1 MKSLQRL
8 LCKVQI
14 VNSWIKRVCF
24 KISELPRLPSN
35 GLSSKKVSMLH
46 WCHISPPACEQ
57 ACKNVHCS
65 KPPKSQILTPPLAA
79 RSLLGQG
86 EPGVDGYI
94 MLQCFFS
101 LFLCFCFSERTSW
114 VVEGTFPRRGGGG
127 GEEEG
132 SPPKGFEL
140 LEVGRW
146 WGGGEA
152 EWFGLDAG
160 LTPGLAAR
168 LPLRLQKYKI
178 QNSKI
183 QNTKYKNT
191 KCKNTKCK
199 NTKYKCKDKP
209 ALRTR
214 CRARQVG
221 RQRVLAEPASLPQ
234 LHNHLQEGNTNTN
247 KNTNTN
253 TNTIRK

>member
-1 MKSLQRL
+1 
-8 LCKVQI
+8 
-14 VNSWIKRVCF
+14 
-24 KISELPRLPSN
+24 
-35 GLSSKKVSMLH
+35 
-46 WCHISPPACEQ
+46 
-57 ACKNVHCS
+57 
-65 KPPKSQILTPPLAA
+65 
-79 RSLLGQG
+79 
-86 EPGVDGYI
+86 

-127 GEEEG
+127 GEEED

-178 QNSKI
+178 QKYKI
-183 QNTKYKNT
+183 QMNCNEMFCTGQSRVVAPA
-191 KCKNTKCK
+191 
-199 NTKYKCKDKP
+199 KP
-209 ALRTR
+209 A
-214 CRARQVG
+214 
-221 RQRVLAEPASLPQ
+221 
-234 LHNHLQEGNTNTN
+234 HKH
-247 KNTNTN
+247 
-253 TNTIRK
+253 